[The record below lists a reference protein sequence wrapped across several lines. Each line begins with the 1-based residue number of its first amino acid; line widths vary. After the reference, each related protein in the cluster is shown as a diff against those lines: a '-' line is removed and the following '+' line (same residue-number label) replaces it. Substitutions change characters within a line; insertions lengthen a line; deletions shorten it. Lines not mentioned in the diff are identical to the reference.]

1 MEDHVGEGRIALVPV
16 GLPVAGNAVNFH
28 VAGPRRFAAELEDR
42 AVEVGAG
49 GPVPKAGM
57 EDAQG
62 LAVEG
67 LQVLS
72 PQPLMEPDALE
83 EALRGMGGVALAQE
97 KARFILRPP
106 AGVEIGVSR
115 GHAHLFSG
123 GGPGK
128 SRPEFEAGSVK

>member
-1 MEDHVGEGRIALVPV
+1 MKYHVGEGRIALVPV
-16 GLPVAGNAVNFH
+16 GLPVAGNPVNFH
-28 VAGPRRFAAELEDR
+28 VAGTGRFVAELQDR

-57 EDAQG
+57 EDAQR

-67 LQVLS
+67 LQILA

-83 EALRGMGGVALAQE
+83 EAFRGLGGVALAQE
-97 KARFILRPP
+97 KGRFILRPP
-106 AGVEIGVSR
+106 AGVEIGVGC

-123 GGPGK
+123 GREQK
-128 SRPEFEAGSVK
+128 SRAEFAQN

>member
-1 MEDHVGEGRIALVPV
+1 V

-28 VAGPRRFAAELEDR
+28 VAGTGRFAAELEDGG
-42 AVEVGAG
+42 VEIGAG
-49 GPVPKAGM
+49 GAVPKAGM

-67 LQVLS
+67 LQIVAAQALV
-72 PQPLMEPDALE
+72 QPDALQ
-83 EALRGMGGVALAQE
+83 EAFRGRGGVALAQE

-106 AGVEIGVSR
+106 AGVEIGDDC
-115 GHAHLFSG
+115 GHAHELSG

-128 SRPEFEAGSVK
+128 SRPDFGKAD